1 MDEKEKKRENQK
13 EKLKLFKRTNSLKRK
28 LLVFMILCWGVP
40 IAVFFTFTTVSYRDG
55 IVEKAEGIMEDE
67 LESAAS
73 FASIRIDDAISFCQR
88 PSYEQTWEEAWRK
101 FKSGEYSKTDYL
113 VKINRSLKGK
123 FNLSDRFNLYAYY
136 RKGSNNPACY
146 SSRVGTSYAHYV
158 SDIQPELQDI
168 ILSNSSY
175 TYIRVVDGRIFLV
188 RSLYTTADYQCYGTL
203 VVELNKNKIFRDVSP
218 SIRSNMVVCFNDN
231 ESIIDFTNP
240 DDTKQNTLLERL
252 LKEYDGTSNQK
263 MIREENGAYNGYLFQ
278 KKQDNYHI
286 GVILFAEKRELY
298 SSLYEFYAIVLAMLV
313 LFIPLFAYAVL
324 FLRNHIQIPIRRM
337 LAASKKMEA
346 GEMGVVVEGEMPNQE
361 FQHLK
366 DSFDS
371 MSSQVK
377 SLFEYAYDEKLAR
390 KDAQI
395 QALQAQINP
404 HFLNNT
410 LEMMNWQAR
419 MSGDV
424 IVSKMI
430 ESLST
435 VLDYRMNRANVKEIH
450 LAEELQCI
458 DAYFY
463 IMSMRFGQR
472 LQIDKEI
479 DEVLLYINVPPL
491 ILQPIVEN
499 AIVHGV
505 ESVKNGTI
513 HMKIFH
519 DESKVYLQV
528 RNTGKKMTEKDLDRI
543 HAILEGDESQIPKV
557 PGRHTSIGIQN
568 VNRRVKLVYG
578 EEYGLTIVQGENCET
593 ISTIT
598 VPYLEEWIASSL
610 NERSEEP
617 NEFMNRA
624 RFNK

>member
-1 MDEKEKKRENQK
+1 MDKKGEEKKSFLEW
-13 EKLKLFKRTNSLKRK
+13 FKRPNSLKRK
-28 LLVFMILCWGVP
+28 LLIFMILCWGVP
-40 IAVFFTFTTVSYRDG
+40 ILVFFTFTTISYRDG

-67 LESAAS
+67 LESVAS
-73 FASIRIDDAISFCQR
+73 FVSIRIDDAISFCQR

-101 FKSGEYSKTDYL
+101 FVSGEYSKTDYL
-113 VKINRSLKGK
+113 MRINRSLKGK

-136 RKGSNNPACY
+136 REGYKVPACY
-146 SSRVGTSYAHYV
+146 SSRAGTSY
-158 SDIQPELQDI
+158 SDYINKIQPQLEDDI
-168 ILSNSSY
+168 DTLSSY
-175 TYIRVVDGRIFLV
+175 TTVRVIDGRIFLV
-188 RSLYTTADYQCYGTL
+188 RSLYTTVDYHCYGTL
-203 VVELNKNKIFRDVSP
+203 VVELNRNKVFRDVPP
-218 SIRSNMVVCFNDN
+218 SVRSNMLVCFNNNDAM
-231 ESIIDFTNP
+231 IDFTNP
-240 DDTKQNTLLERL
+240 EDAKKKVLLDRL
-252 LKEYDGTSNQK
+252 TAQYDGVSNLK
-263 MIREENGAYNGYLFQ
+263 MTREENGAYNGYLYQ
-278 KKQDNYHI
+278 KKLDNYHI
-286 GVILFAEKRELY
+286 GVVLLAEKRKLY
-298 SSLYEFYAIVLAMLV
+298 SSLYEFYAIIFIMLL
-313 LFIPLFAYAVL
+313 LFIPLFAYAIL
-324 FLRNHIQIPIRRM
+324 FLRNHIQIPIRKM
-337 LAASKKMEA
+337 LDASQKMET
-346 GEMGVVVEGEMPNQE
+346 GEMGVVVEGSMPNQE

-366 DSFDS
+366 ESFDS
-371 MSSQVK
+371 MSAQVK

-419 MSGDV
+419 MSGDT

-450 LAEELQCI
+450 LAEELQCV

-479 DEVLLYINVPPL
+479 DDHLLYIMVPPL
-491 ILQPIVEN
+491 ILQPLVEN

-513 HMKIFH
+513 HLKVFH

-528 RNTGKKMTEKDLDRI
+528 RNTGKKMTEEDIERI
-543 HAILEGDESQIPKV
+543 HAILEGDESKIPRV

-568 VNRRVKLVYG
+568 VNRRVRLVYG
-578 EEYGLTIVQGENCET
+578 EEYGLTIMQDEDCET
-593 ISTIT
+593 VSTIT
-598 VPYLEEWIASSL
+598 VPFMEEWIAASL
-610 NERSEEP
+610 KKRSEEETQFG
-617 NEFMNRA
+617 NMA